1 MTCLP
6 DEVYTDPHVVAC
18 TRRAARGH
26 GGAPPVPEPPRE
38 MREMV
43 LAALGGNGQNSWGRP

>member
-18 TRRAARGH
+18 TRWAAREH
-26 GGAPPVPEPPRE
+26 GGAPSVPEPP
-38 MREMV
+38 REMV
-43 LAALGGNGQNSWGRP
+43 LAALGGNGQSSWGRP